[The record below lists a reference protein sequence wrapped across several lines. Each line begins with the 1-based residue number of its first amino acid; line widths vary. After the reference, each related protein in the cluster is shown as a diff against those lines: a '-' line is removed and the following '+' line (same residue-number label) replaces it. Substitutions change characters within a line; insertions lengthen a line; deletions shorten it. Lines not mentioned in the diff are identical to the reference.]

1 MKYVK
6 TFEQFVNEER
16 EAAIS
21 EAMTP
26 EEKKEKR
33 KARRLAKKQAM
44 KPSSNKKMDA
54 DIEDIEDMVEVEPSK
69 SMAQAVERYKAEMIK
84 FQELQK
90 EFVMTPKDNVA
101 KREILKKKLVAQSKI
116 SKKAEADFEK
126 IVSKE
131 DEDADGLFF

>member
-16 EAAIS
+16 ESAIS

-44 KPSSNKKMDA
+44 KSSSNKNMDA
-54 DIEDIEDMVEVEPSK
+54 DIEDIENMIEVEPSK

-90 EFVMTPKDNVA
+90 EFVMTSKDNVA

>member
-1 MKYVK
+1 MEYFK
-6 TFEQFVNEER
+6 TFEDFLNE
-16 EAAIS
+16 S
-21 EAMTP
+21 YLNEAMTP
-26 EEKKEKR
+26 EERKEKR

-44 KPSSNKKMDA
+44 KSSSNKKMDA

>member
-1 MKYVK
+1 
-6 TFEQFVNEER
+6 
-16 EAAIS
+16 
-21 EAMTP
+21 MTP
-26 EEKKEKR
+26 EERKEKR

>member
-1 MKYVK
+1 MEYFK
-6 TFEQFVNEER
+6 TFEDFLNE
-16 EAAIS
+16 S
-21 EAMTP
+21 YLNEAMTP
-26 EEKKEKR
+26 EERKEKR